1 MDKYI
6 LYVGLNDKDT
16 KTQKIDTLSAY
27 NLTNNILLNYVEGA
41 TVTQSKGGATV
52 TQSKGIYKHNNG
64 NVVIENTLI
73 IELLFTDKTTVE
85 TIAKE
90 LKIAL
95 NQESIAIQKQTIE
108 SYLF

>member
-41 TVTQSKGGATV
+41 TVTQSKG
-52 TQSKGIYKHNNG
+52 IYKHQNG

-73 IELLFTDKTTVE
+73 IELLFTDKQTVE
-85 TIAKE
+85 TIAKD

>member
-41 TVTQSKGGATV
+41 TVTQSKG
-52 TQSKGIYKHNNG
+52 IYKHNNG

-90 LKIAL
+90 LKMVL

>member
-16 KTQKIDTLSAY
+16 KIQKIDTLSAY
-27 NLTNNILLNYVEGA
+27 NLTNNILLNYVE
-41 TVTQSKGGATV
+41 GATV

-95 NQESIAIQKQTIE
+95 NQENIAIQKATIE

>member
-41 TVTQSKGGATV
+41 TVTQSKG
-52 TQSKGIYKHNNG
+52 IYKHNNG
-64 NVVIENTLI
+64 NVVIENTLV

-90 LKIAL
+90 LKMAL

>member
-27 NLTNNILLNYVEGA
+27 NLANNILLNYVE
-41 TVTQSKGGATV
+41 GATV

-73 IELLFTDKTTVE
+73 IELLFTDKQTVE

>member
-41 TVTQSKGGATV
+41 TVTQSKG
-52 TQSKGIYKHNNG
+52 IYKHNNG

-73 IELLFTDKTTVE
+73 IELLFTDKNTVE

>member
-6 LYVGLNDKDT
+6 IYVGLNDKDT
-16 KTQKIDTLSAY
+16 KKQKIDTLSAY

-41 TVTQSKGGATV
+41 TVTQSKG
-52 TQSKGIYKHNNG
+52 IYKHQNG

-73 IELLFTDKTTVE
+73 IELLFTDKQTVE

>member
-1 MDKYI
+1 MEKYI

-27 NLTNNILLNYVEGA
+27 NLTNNILLNYVE
-41 TVTQSKGGATV
+41 GATV

>member
-27 NLTNNILLNYVEGA
+27 NLTNNILLNYVE
-41 TVTQSKGGATV
+41 GATV

-95 NQESIAIQKQTIE
+95 NQENIAIQKATIE

>member
-27 NLTNNILLNYVEGA
+27 NLANNILLNYVE
-41 TVTQSKGGATV
+41 GATV

-90 LKIAL
+90 LKMAL

>member
-16 KTQKIDTLSAY
+16 KTQKNDTLSAY

-41 TVTQSKGGATV
+41 TVTQSKG
-52 TQSKGIYKHNNG
+52 IYKHNNG
-64 NVVIENTLI
+64 NIVIENTLV

-90 LKIAL
+90 LKMAL

>member
-41 TVTQSKGGATV
+41 TVTQSKG
-52 TQSKGIYKHNNG
+52 IYKHNNG

-73 IELLFTDKTTVE
+73 IELLFTDKQTVE
-85 TIAKE
+85 TIAKD

>member
-41 TVTQSKGGATV
+41 TVTQSKG
-52 TQSKGIYKHNNG
+52 IYKHNNG

-90 LKIAL
+90 LKMAW
-95 NQESIAIQKQTIE
+95 NQESIAIQKQMA
-108 SYLF
+108 S

>member
-1 MDKYI
+1 MEKFI

-27 NLTNNILLNYVEGA
+27 NLANNILLNYVE
-41 TVTQSKGGATV
+41 GATV

-73 IELLFTDKTTVE
+73 IELLFTDTATVE
-85 TIAKE
+85 QIAND
-90 LKIAL
+90 LKKAL
-95 NQESIAIQKQTIE
+95 NQESIAIQKYNIE
-108 SYLF
+108 SYLY

>member
-41 TVTQSKGGATV
+41 TVTQSKG
-52 TQSKGIYKHNNG
+52 IYKHNNG

-73 IELLFTDKTTVE
+73 VELLFTDKTTVE

>member
-1 MDKYI
+1 MDKYV

-16 KTQKIDTLSAY
+16 KTQKIDTISAY
-27 NLTNNILLNYVEGA
+27 NLANNILLNYVE
-41 TVTQSKGGATV
+41 GATV

-73 IELLFTDKTTVE
+73 VELLFTDKNTVE

-108 SYLF
+108 SYLY

>member
-41 TVTQSKGGATV
+41 TVTQSKG
-52 TQSKGIYKHNNG
+52 IYKHNNG
-64 NVVIENTLI
+64 NVVIENTLT

-90 LKIAL
+90 LKITL
-95 NQESIAIQKQTIE
+95 NEESIAIQKQTIE

>member
-41 TVTQSKGGATV
+41 TVTQSKG
-52 TQSKGIYKHNNG
+52 IYKHNNG
-64 NVVIENTLI
+64 NVVIENTLV
-73 IELLFTDKTTVE
+73 IELLFTDKITVE

-90 LKIAL
+90 LKMAL

>member
-27 NLTNNILLNYVEGA
+27 NLTNNILLNYVE
-41 TVTQSKGGATV
+41 GATV

>member
-41 TVTQSKGGATV
+41 TVTQSKG
-52 TQSKGIYKHNNG
+52 IYKHNNG

-90 LKIAL
+90 LKMAL

>member
-1 MDKYI
+1 MEKYI

-41 TVTQSKGGATV
+41 TVTQSKG
-52 TQSKGIYKHNNG
+52 IYKHNNG

-73 IELLFTDKTTVE
+73 IELLFTDNDTVNK
-85 TIAKE
+85 IAND

-95 NQESIAIQKQTIE
+95 NQESIAIQKFNIE
-108 SYLF
+108 SYLY

>member
-27 NLTNNILLNYVEGA
+27 NLTNNILLNYAE
-41 TVTQSKGGATV
+41 GATV

-90 LKIAL
+90 LKMAL

>member
-1 MDKYI
+1 MNKYI

-41 TVTQSKGGATV
+41 TVTQSKG
-52 TQSKGIYKHNNG
+52 IYKHQNG

-73 IELLFTDKTTVE
+73 IELLFTDKQTVE

>member
-41 TVTQSKGGATV
+41 TI

-64 NVVIENTLI
+64 NIVIENTLV

-90 LKIAL
+90 LKMAL

>member
-41 TVTQSKGGATV
+41 TVTQSKGT
-52 TQSKGIYKHNNG
+52 YKHQNG

-73 IELLFTDKTTVE
+73 IELLFTDKQTVE
-85 TIAKE
+85 TIAKD

>member
-41 TVTQSKGGATV
+41 TI

-64 NVVIENTLI
+64 NIVIENTLV
-73 IELLFTDKTTVE
+73 IELLVTDKTTVE

-90 LKIAL
+90 LKMAL

>member
-41 TVTQSKGGATV
+41 TVTQSKG
-52 TQSKGIYKHNNG
+52 IYKHNNG

-90 LKIAL
+90 IKMAL

>member
-41 TVTQSKGGATV
+41 TVTQSKG
-52 TQSKGIYKHNNG
+52 IYKHNNG
-64 NVVIENTLI
+64 NIVIENTLI

-90 LKIAL
+90 LKMAL

>member
-41 TVTQSKGGATV
+41 TVTQSKG
-52 TQSKGIYKHNNG
+52 IYKHQNG

-73 IELLFTDKTTVE
+73 IELLFTDKQTVE
-85 TIAKE
+85 TIAKD

-95 NQESIAIQKQTIE
+95 NQESIAIQKEVIE